1 MTYKTILMHCNDRR
15 RIDTILAPAVKVATT
30 FQSHVIGLSVVPPVS
45 VVSSGAFEAPP
56 MVIDAHCELYRQDVA
71 PMRQK
76 FEVAM
81 AGRPATFEWRDLDAG
96 AFGVVDAVVEHGR
109 TADLIVALQTDPDW
123 PLTEWL
129 DVADGVAVESG
140 RPVLIIPN
148 GRASDRIASRVL
160 VAWNGRREA
169 ARAVFDALPLLQQAS
184 AVRIVRV
191 REGDTEVEQPGAD
204 ISQSLVRH
212 GVKTDKIEDIE
223 AAGTSAGA
231 ALLAD
236 ADAFDADLVV
246 MGCYGHS
253 RLREF
258 VFGGVTRHLLQKMR
272 VPLLM
277 SH

>member
-15 RIDTILAPAVKVATT
+15 RINTILAPTVKVATT

-45 VVSSGAFEAPP
+45 VVSSGALEAPA
-56 MVIDAHCELYRQDVA
+56 MIIDAHCELYRQEVPA
-71 PMRQK
+71 MRQQ
-76 FEVAM
+76 FESAM
-81 AGRPATFEWRDLDAG
+81 AGRPTTFEWRESDAG
-96 AFGVVDAVVEHGR
+96 PSGVADVVVEHGR

-129 DVADGVAVESG
+129 DVADRVAVESG
-140 RPVLIIPN
+140 RPVLIVPN
-148 GRASDRIASRVL
+148 GRASDRIGTRVL

-169 ARAVFDALPLLQQAS
+169 ARAAFDALPLLQQAS

-191 REGDTEVEQPGAD
+191 REGSAEIEQPGAD
-204 ISQSLVRH
+204 IGQSLVRH
-212 GVKTDKIEDIE
+212 GVKADGTEDIE

-258 VFGGVTRHLLQKMR
+258 VFGGATRHFLQKMR
-272 VPLLM
+272 VPVLM

>member
-1 MTYKTILMHCNDRR
+1 
-15 RIDTILAPAVKVATT
+15 
-30 FQSHVIGLSVVPPVS
+30 
-45 VVSSGAFEAPP
+45 
-56 MVIDAHCELYRQDVA
+56 
-71 PMRQK
+71 
-76 FEVAM
+76 
-81 AGRPATFEWRDLDAG
+81 LDAG
-96 AFGVVDAVVEHGR
+96 AFGVVDVVVEHGR

-129 DVADGVAVESG
+129 DVADRAAVESG

-148 GRASDRIASRVL
+148 GRASDRIGSRVL

-169 ARAVFDALPLLQQAS
+169 ARAAFDALPLLQQAS

-191 REGDTEVEQPGAD
+191 REDDAEVDQPGAD
-204 ISQSLVRH
+204 ICRSLIRH
-212 GVKTDKIEDIE
+212 GVKVDRTADIE

-236 ADAFDADLVV
+236 ADMFDADLVV

-258 VFGGVTRHLLQKMR
+258 VFGGATRHFLQKMR
-272 VPLLM
+272 VPVLM